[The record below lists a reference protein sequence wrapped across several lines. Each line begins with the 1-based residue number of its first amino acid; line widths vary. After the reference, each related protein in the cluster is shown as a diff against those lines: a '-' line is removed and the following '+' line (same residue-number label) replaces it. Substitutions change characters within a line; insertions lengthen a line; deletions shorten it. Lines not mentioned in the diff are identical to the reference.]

1 MVGWRLARKRRC
13 ARTRFIPT
21 DWGLNPEIE
30 SLPQRTQKRAMTF
43 SLLYL
48 APERDAPPLV
58 PYRSRNAVGLRE
70 PWLREGVMPSERQRA
85 PKTGLLLAARHAPL
99 SRVAETREWGAR

>member
-1 MVGWRLARKRRC
+1 
-13 ARTRFIPT
+13 
-21 DWGLNPEIE
+21 
-30 SLPQRTQKRAMTF
+30 MTF
-43 SLLYL
+43 SLLYA

-85 PKTGLLLAARHAPL
+85 PKTSLLLADHHAPL
-99 SRVAETREWGAR
+99 SRVAETREWGDR

>member
-1 MVGWRLARKRRC
+1 MLAVRRQRVQTRTRFVVVPTAITVGCRLARKRRC

-58 PYRSRNAVGLRE
+58 PYRSRNAERLAKE
-70 PWLREGVMPSERQRA
+70 AEGGRN
-85 PKTGLLLAARHAPL
+85 
-99 SRVAETREWGAR
+99 AEW